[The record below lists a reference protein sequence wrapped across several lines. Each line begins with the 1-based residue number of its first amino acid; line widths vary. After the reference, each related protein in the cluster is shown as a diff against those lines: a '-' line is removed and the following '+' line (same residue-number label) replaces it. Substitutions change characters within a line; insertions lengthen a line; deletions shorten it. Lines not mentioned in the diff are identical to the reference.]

1 MIEVLLKQIDRLM
14 EQRPSSTQALGPY
27 RELVNLM
34 REAGPQPQK
43 IVLEDRLA
51 DLKREEGFP
60 LFSAEELPVDLEASS
75 RLLTQFLDH
84 FSSSGREDKEG
95 LKKVLGNLR
104 KNPEWANGLLKA
116 ALKKDTNTLSK
127 IAKEFE
133 IDTLTLLFLARVA
146 LRPSL
151 TDLRSALTVS
161 VDKETW
167 GYAYCPVCGS
177 QPDMAYFSDSG
188 KRYLHCELCGEEWS
202 YPRLN
207 CPFCQNQDHNTL
219 GYFHAEEE
227 EGFRVDFCRKC
238 MRYLKTVDKRVFE
251 DAAPMELEYL
261 ATLHLDIQA
270 TQQGFK

>member
-14 EQRPSSTQALGPY
+14 EQRPSSTQALGSY
-27 RELVNLM
+27 RELLNLM

-151 TDLRSALTVS
+151 TDLRSALTVC